1 MTTLIKELTLNG
13 LWKNNPALV
22 QLLGLCP
29 LLAVSTTLVTSIGL
43 GIATIAVLTAS
54 NGLVALLRNH
64 IDVATRIPLYIVII
78 ASFVTCAD
86 LLLQSWSFELHQ
98 RISLFIALI
107 VTNCTLL
114 GRAESFASKNP
125 VLSSLYDGLMMGSG
139 FTLVLLILGFVREL
153 LGQGTMF
160 ANMHLLFGD
169 PASQWIIQ
177 LGESQQG
184 FLLAA
189 LPPGAFF
196 LMGFVIALK
205 NLLDEKFS
213 SSLQVASKQQVR
225 IEAANL

>member
-13 LWKNNPALV
+13 LWRNNPALV

-29 LLAVSTTLVTSIGL
+29 LLAVSTSLVTSIGL
-43 GIATIAVLTAS
+43 GLATIAVLTAS
-54 NGLVALLRNH
+54 NGLVALLRDR
-64 IDVATRIPLYIVII
+64 IDTATRIPLYIVII
-78 ASFVTCAD
+78 ASLVTCVD

-153 LGQGTMF
+153 LGQGTIF

-169 PASQWIIQ
+169 TASHWIIQ
-177 LGESQQG
+177 LGENQQG

-205 NLLDEKFS
+205 NLIDEKFS
-213 SSLQVASKQQVR
+213 SLQTAARPQVR

>member
-1 MTTLIKELTLNG
+1 MTPLIKELTLNG
-13 LWKNNPALV
+13 LWRNNPALV

-29 LLAVSTTLVTSIGL
+29 LLAVSTSLVTSIGL
-43 GIATIAVLTAS
+43 GLATIAVLTAS
-54 NGLVALLRNH
+54 NGLVALLRDR
-64 IDVATRIPLYIVII
+64 IDTATRIPLYIVII
-78 ASFVTCAD
+78 ASLVTCVD

-153 LGQGTMF
+153 LGQGTIF

-169 PASQWIIQ
+169 TASHWIIQ
-177 LGESQQG
+177 LGENQQG

-205 NLLDEKFS
+205 NLIDEKFS
-213 SSLQVASKQQVR
+213 SLQTAARPQVR

>member
-1 MTTLIKELTLNG
+1 MTPLIKELTLNG
-13 LWKNNPALV
+13 LWRNNPALV

-29 LLAVSTTLVTSIGL
+29 LLAVSTSLVTSIGL
-43 GIATIAVLTAS
+43 GLATIAVLTAS
-54 NGLVALLRNH
+54 NGLVALLRDR
-64 IDVATRIPLYIVII
+64 IDTATRIPLYIVII
-78 ASFVTCAD
+78 ASLVTCVD

-153 LGQGTMF
+153 LGQGTIF

-169 PASQWIIQ
+169 TAGHWIIQ
-177 LGESQQG
+177 LGENQQG

-205 NLLDEKFS
+205 NLIDEKFS
-213 SSLQVASKQQVR
+213 SLQTAARPQVR